1 MMGFVRSG
9 LLETLLALS
18 IGASLCTAST
28 DAVSPEEKSAVEP
41 HRLSVEHSVA
51 DSAIIPVSVPSVD
64 DSPVPAAIELGR
76 HIAKVSRLVNA
87 SVVHIQSVRVGR
99 GGGTIEETG
108 SGVVMQMTGYEGQF
122 IVTNQHVI
130 NGAELEDIQ
139 IGLNDGRII
148 RPLEKRED
156 PETDICLLL
165 VRNLNIRPAQWGN
178 SDALDIGHMVLAMG
192 SPFGLSKS
200 ITLGI
205 ISAKG
210 RRALNLGA
218 KEVLN
223 QDFLQTDA
231 AINPGNS
238 GGPLIDMYGRVV
250 GINTAIASSSGG
262 NEGIGFSIPSN
273 LVQRVAYQLLTYGRV
288 RRAYLGVLLD
298 DKFDVQKARKYS
310 LDRSRGARVVT
321 VYPNTPASLAGIQT
335 DDLILS
341 FDGHDIEDENHLI
354 HLVSLTEVNRTV
366 RLVIIRGGRRQTVQV
381 RLTDRRQLDARSA
394 IPRQQR
400 VTPSVEN
407 VSDSGGVEVHQLTEQ
422 LAPQLGF
429 AESARG
435 VVVMSVAEDHESTAA
450 LQLYDV
456 IEEVARQ
463 PVDSVAQFTEVIH
476 RQPEGCP
483 VLMKVRRV
491 VDGQTTRRLVLWQP
505 R

>member
-1 MMGFVRSG
+1 MSFVRSR
-9 LLETLLALS
+9 LLGCLLALCFGLPCWAATADGTSPTRHADAEASPS
-18 IGASLCTAST
+18 IVGDSPAKSLI
-28 DAVSPEEKSAVEP
+28 V
-41 HRLSVEHSVA
+41 
-51 DSAIIPVSVPSVD
+51 PVSVPSAD
-64 DSPVPAAIELGR
+64 DDVPAAIELGR
-76 HIAKVSRLVNA
+76 HIAKVSRLVNS

-122 IVTNQHVI
+122 VVTNQHVI

-139 IGLNDGRII
+139 IGLNDGRIV

-156 PETDICLLL
+156 PETDVCLLL
-165 VRNLNIRPAQWGN
+165 IRDLNVRPAQWGN

-298 DKFDVQKARKYS
+298 DKFDVQTAKKYA

-321 VYPNTPASLAGIQT
+321 VYPNTPASLAGLQT

-341 FDGHDIEDENHLI
+341 FDGLDVEDENHLI
-354 HLVSLTEVNRTV
+354 HLVSLTEVNKTV
-366 RLVIIRGGRRQTVQV
+366 RLVIIRSGRRQAVQV
-381 RLTDRRQLDARSA
+381 RLTDRRQLDARSE
-394 IPRQQR
+394 IPRKSR
-400 VTPSVEN
+400 PAPPIEN
-407 VSDSGGVEVHQLTEQ
+407 VTETVGIEVRRLSEQLT
-422 LAPQLGF
+422 PQLGLT
-429 AESARG
+429 ESARG
-435 VVVMSVAEDHESTAA
+435 VVVMSLSQPIDSADS

-456 IEEVARQ
+456 VEEVARQ
-463 PVDSVAQFTEVIH
+463 PIDNVEQFAELLS
-476 RQPEGCP
+476 RQPEGAP
-483 VLMKVRRV
+483 VLLRV
-491 VDGQTTRRLVLWQP
+491 LRVEGGRSVRRLVLWQP